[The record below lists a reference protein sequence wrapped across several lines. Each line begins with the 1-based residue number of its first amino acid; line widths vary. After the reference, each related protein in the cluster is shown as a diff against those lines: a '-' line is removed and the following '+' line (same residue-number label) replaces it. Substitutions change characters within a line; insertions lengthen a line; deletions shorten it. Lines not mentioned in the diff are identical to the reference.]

1 MITVIFLVKF
11 FLVKIVF
18 RMIIY
23 QPTFNT
29 FELNKDKGTDYVL
42 NWKSKGAYT
51 SKLKPMYTAFLHNIK
66 LSGYRMGTKFDKD
79 LLAVAENNYATI
91 IVNAY
96 IVYNLDA

>member
-1 MITVIFLVKF
+1 
-11 FLVKIVF
+11 
-18 RMIIY
+18 
-23 QPTFNT
+23 
-29 FELNKDKGTDYVL
+29 
-42 NWKSKGAYT
+42 
-51 SKLKPMYTAFLHNIK
+51 MYTAFLHNIK

>member
-1 MITVIFLVKF
+1 
-11 FLVKIVF
+11 
-18 RMIIY
+18 MIIY

-29 FELNKDKGTDYVL
+29 FELNKDKGTDDVL
-42 NWKSKGAYT
+42 NWKSKVAYT

-66 LSGYRMGTKFDKD
+66 LSRYRMGIKFDKD